1 VTIDAPGSAVSRITS
16 AATSRRG
23 QMLGIVP
30 LEGWSRWDRIELLL
44 PEAELHG
51 LETELRSLS
60 QGMAHFEAHFD
71 HLAELSGK
79 LASGI
84 IQRTPEPA

>member
-1 VTIDAPGSAVSRITS
+1 
-16 AATSRRG
+16 
-23 QMLGIVP
+23 
-30 LEGWSRWDRIELLL
+30 L

-51 LETELRSLS
+51 LEAELRSLS